1 MFLQKVEKTE
11 FDNVNELFEA
21 RKTKKWN
28 IIADA
33 VLGDKVNENDLNPP
47 IDNDVMDDR
56 SNLGR
61 KMPENKM
68 KLVRLFEL

>member
-1 MFLQKVEKTE
+1 MFLSKVEKTTANNAN
-11 FDNVNELFEA
+11 DLFEA

-61 KMPENKM
+61 KMPEN
-68 KLVRLFEL
+68 